1 MRGTGKEFFKNSL
14 SKSLLFLAGLIAI
27 LFSIAFVLSSTIA
40 LISYNLGDQL
50 LNSGLYKQALRNINA
65 YDSIPSVANSLLDVY
80 GSVAN
85 LHGSTLLLPSFL
97 ENLPAVNR
105 RSFLA
110 EVLSAADTQ
119 RIVESALDQFF
130 AFIHGDADHISLS
143 ISDIKTNYAEAATD
157 SALKGLISALPPCGA
172 NEVAGILAGSI
183 DGSSPSCNPPAEL
196 LDTYI
201 SLLRLES
208 ETFRKNIPVKFV
220 LSLPSSAA
228 TACPSREFPCD
239 GLISN
244 IRLIP
249 VIIRWLPLLP
259 VLFLLG
265 IAILKMRSLKS
276 MLTWWGIPVFFTG
289 LLCLLLGLAI
299 HSIAPIILDILIGFL
314 KNSLLSNDLEH
325 LIRQLGEYLLQHSTE
340 WIIYEAVGLLV
351 LGLAAWITSA
361 FIHDKSAANRRQD
374 DLQ

>member
-1 MRGTGKEFFKNSL
+1 MHGTGKEFFKNFL
-14 SKSLLFLAGLIAI
+14 SKFLIFLGGLLAI

-40 LISYNLGDQL
+40 LTSYNLGNQL
-50 LNSGLYKQALRNINA
+50 LNSGLYKKALRNINA

-80 GSVAN
+80 GSDAS
-85 LHGSTLLLPSFL
+85 LHGSTLMPPFL
-97 ENLPAVNR
+97 ENLPAANR
-105 RSFLA
+105 QSVLA
-110 EVLSAADTQ
+110 EILPATDTQ

-130 AFIHGDADHISLS
+130 AFIHSDVDHISLS
-143 ISDIKTNYAEAATD
+143 ISDIKANYTEATTD
-157 SALKGLISALPPCGA
+157 FALSSLISSLPPCGE
-172 NEVAGILAGSI
+172 NEIAGIVAGSTYGNTSA
-183 DGSSPSCNPPAEL
+183 CNPPSEL
-196 LDTYI
+196 LDNYI
-201 SLLRLES
+201 SLVRLES
-208 ETFRKNIPVKFV
+208 ETFRKNIPAEVV

-228 TACPSREFPCD
+228 TACPIKEFPCD

-265 IAILKMRSLKS
+265 IAILKIRSLKS
-276 MLTWWGIPVFFTG
+276 MLIWWGIPVFFSG

-299 HSIAPIILDILIGFL
+299 RSIAPFILDALIGFL
-314 KNSLLSNDLEH
+314 KNILLTNDLEH
-325 LIRQLGEYLLQHSTE
+325 LVRQLGEYLFQHSTE

-361 FIHDKSAANRRQD
+361 FFHDKRAANRRQD
-374 DLQ
+374 GLQ